1 MASEE
6 TTTTGVM
13 VSRAISKVPT
23 DPREL
28 ATFLQKILT
37 HHYKDIANL
46 YAQCT
51 DNDLTEKKRRDNM
64 QA

>member
-1 MASEE
+1 MANTE
-6 TTTTGVM
+6 TSGAM
-13 VSRAISKVPT
+13 ISRAIPKVPT

-37 HHYKDIANL
+37 QHYKDIANL

-64 QA
+64 AL

>member
-1 MASEE
+1 MANTE
-6 TTTTGVM
+6 TSGTM
-13 VSRAISKVPT
+13 ISRAIPKVPT

-37 HHYKDIANL
+37 QHYKDIATL